1 MTDSNKSTYSAFIP
15 QVWSQKLNQM
25 LDKNCVMLQC
35 VNRNW
40 EGEIKNQGDT
50 VKIITPADVTVST
63 LTSDNIEYAQN
74 APADQN
80 FNRIFTREE
89 IGRMSGD
96 EFTRNEKMIMD
107 QLKNGLIK

>member
-40 EGEIKNQGDT
+40 EGFIQAGHSIRYVLKTEPN
-50 VKIITPADVTVST
+50 VK
-63 LTSDNIEYAQN
+63 Q
-74 APADQN
+74 QQ
-80 FNRIFTREE
+80 
-89 IGRMSGD
+89 
-96 EFTRNEKMIMD
+96 KH
-107 QLKNGLIK
+107 

>member
-50 VKIITPADVTVST
+50 VKIITPADVTVS
-63 LTSDNIEYAQN
+63 
-74 APADQN
+74 
-80 FNRIFTREE
+80 NR
-89 IGRMSGD
+89 
-96 EFTRNEKMIMD
+96 
-107 QLKNGLIK
+107 